1 MNKKIKD
8 SYSNVVVS
16 KELENKIMKC
26 SLEGKKEFKRHKVSL
41 AIGII
46 CLLLFLATRVNA
58 EDIEKF
64 WVRVFN
70 MGAIKDINGKRY
82 QMYEEVK
89 GVKFNDIDLS
99 NIVTE
104 EEFETTVNEVENL
117 VGVKLL
123 KYDNATSNDIRCEL
137 MTDKYISSKKKA
149 IGRIYLRQLDF
160 YRPEIYGWDE
170 INESN
175 YGFSLNIKLVS
186 EAANNQTKLDYLE
199 ELNTMACK
207 KIIEKYHSDNLDT
220 DVLIY
225 EYACEGVFEND
236 FIFKDKSYSEV
247 EAMFI
252 YKNIRYEMNGI
263 FDVKEGIP
271 VDKIKEIIEELHE

>member
-16 KELENKIMKC
+16 KELEDKIMKC
-26 SLEGKKEFKRHKVSL
+26 SLEGKKKYKRHKISL

-58 EDIEKF
+58 SDIEKF
-64 WVRVFN
+64 LVRVFN

-82 QMYEEVK
+82 QMYKNVE
-89 GVKFNDIDLS
+89 GVRVNDIDLS
-99 NIVTE
+99 SIITDD
-104 EEFETTVNEVENL
+104 EFETTVNEVENL
-117 VGVKLL
+117 VGIKLL
-123 KYDNATSNDIRCEL
+123 KYDNATSNEIRCEL
-137 MTDKYISSKKKA
+137 MTDKYTSSKKDI
-149 IGRIYLRQLDF
+149 IGRIYLRQIDF
-160 YRPEIYGWDE
+160 YRPEFYGWDE

-175 YGFSLNIKLVS
+175 YGFSLNIKLIS
-186 EAANNQTKLDYLE
+186 EVANKQTKLDYLE
-199 ELNTMACK
+199 ELNIMACK

-220 DVLIY
+220 DILIY
-225 EYACEGVFEND
+225 EYACEGVYEND
-236 FIFKDKSYSEV
+236 FIFKDKSFSEV